1 MARGRLGRRPPR
13 DTGGLPAGWGSA
25 SCAHRH
31 FYPGG
36 ACGSSAWTACPL
48 GTSDWPT
55 GALARLGHRLRSPRR
70 VWQGEAGT
78 PRWCPRRRGRELA
91 GRLRSPCAREP
102 LTLRRGNAAPA
113 RGPPWPSTRVSGPAG
128 NTPREPLGLQT
139 SSAGRPSAF
148 VYSVS
153 DMFISSVRRC
163 LWA

>member
-13 DTGGLPAGWGSA
+13 DTGGLPAGWGSV

-91 GRLRSPCAREP
+91 GRLRSPCVREP

-113 RGPPWPSTRVSGPAG
+113 RRAG
-128 NTPREPLGLQT
+128 TPC
-139 SSAGRPSAF
+139 ARPSAA
-148 VYSVS
+148 VHPRLRTRWQHAQGAARPADVLSWTPVC
-153 DMFISSVRRC
+153 VC
-163 LWA
+163 L